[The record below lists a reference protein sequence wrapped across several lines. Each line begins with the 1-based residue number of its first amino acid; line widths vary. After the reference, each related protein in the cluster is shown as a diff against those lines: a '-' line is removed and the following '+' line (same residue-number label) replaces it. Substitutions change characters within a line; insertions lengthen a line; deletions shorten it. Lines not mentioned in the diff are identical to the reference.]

1 METKFQRLVNNSFLF
16 RLYLLKNLPL
26 ACIAG
31 VRAKTLDEEKAVIS
45 VKFKWITQNPFRSMY
60 FAVMAMA
67 AEMSTGLLI
76 MNEIF
81 ETKPSVS
88 MLIVGNQ
95 ASYHKK
101 AVGNIQFTCNDG
113 NQISQIIQKAKQS
126 GEAYVIEMR
135 SVGMNESGEK
145 VAEFIF
151 TWSVKAK
158 SNKI

>member
-1 METKFQRLVNNSFLF
+1 METKFQRLVNNRLLF
-16 RLYLLKNLPL
+16 RVYLLKNLPL
-26 ACIAG
+26 AYVAG
-31 VRAKTLDEEKAVIS
+31 VRAKTLDKEKAVIT

-67 AEMSTGLLI
+67 AEMSTGLLV

-81 ETKPSVS
+81 EAQPPIS
-88 MLIVGNQ
+88 MLIIANQ

-101 AVGNIQFTCNDG
+101 AVGNIKFTCQEG
-113 NQISQIIQKAKQS
+113 NYISEIIQKAKLS
-126 GEAYVIEMR
+126 NEAYVVELK
-135 SVGMNESGEK
+135 STGTDESGDK